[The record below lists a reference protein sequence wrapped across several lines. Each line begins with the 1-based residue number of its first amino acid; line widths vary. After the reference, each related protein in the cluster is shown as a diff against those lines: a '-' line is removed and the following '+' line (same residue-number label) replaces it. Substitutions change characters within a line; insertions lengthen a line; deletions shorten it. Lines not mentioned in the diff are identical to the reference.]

1 MRTSIFLQ
9 LLPTLLV
16 GIAFFFPQ
24 TASRPSALASTLISS
39 GREQLNKLAK
49 RKWTFLSYKQP
60 FAGNEDATLI
70 PPWYILYNMIYNR
83 KKTIGLEETVLY
95 GTNGTTVHWGN
106 YLKIAKVDST
116 SNVPKSYSFLGMT
129 SDLNNRIKD
138 YSSIPASYKWS
149 RRNRKAGFKGNVC
162 FDFVV
167 SNGPNKKSDHE
178 LMLWLEW
185 EGGQG
190 PIGTGDATMRIKN
203 LYGQDWTLYQGMNTD
218 INVPVRSLVPDTP
231 YKNFFA
237 GDMKDWLMKLV
248 EAKIF
253 RDDAY
258 LFTANLGMEAFW
270 GESIFSAHSSLQL
283 LWDGNHHQSGYMPP
297 SYQTP
302 TPGSV
307 VPGYENTR

>member
-1 MRTSIFLQ
+1 MRTSILLQ
-9 LLPTLLV
+9 LLPALLLGV
-16 GIAFFFPQ
+16 TFLLPQ
-24 TASRPSALASTLISS
+24 TASRPSGSASTLISS
-39 GREQLNKLAK
+39 SRGHLNKLAK
-49 RKWTFLSYKQP
+49 RTWTFLSYRKP
-60 FAGNEDATLI
+60 FNGDEDATLI

-83 KKTIGLEETVLY
+83 KKTIGIEETVLY
-95 GTNGTTVHWGN
+95 GVNGTTVHWGN
-106 YLKIAKVDST
+106 YLKIAQVPST

-129 SDLNNRIKD
+129 SDLNHQIKE

-149 RRNRKAGFKGNVC
+149 RRNGKAGFKGNVC

-167 SNGPNKKSDHE
+167 SNGPNKQSDHE

-190 PIGTGDATMRIKN
+190 PIGTGQPVKRIKN

-218 INVPVRSLVPDTP
+218 INVPVRSLIPDTP
-231 YKNFFA
+231 YKNYFA
-237 GDMKDWLMKLV
+237 GDMKKWLMKLV
-248 EAKIF
+248 EAGIF

-270 GESIFSAHSSLQL
+270 GESTFSAHSSLQL
-283 LWDGNHHQSGYMPP
+283 LWDGNHHQSGYMPADYRP
-297 SYQTP
+297 P
-302 TPGSV
+302 VAGSV